1 MRSWIYL
8 TVVFVFGC
16 NTLVAQTEFPSGK
29 PLFPPVT
36 SWFDASVDQ
45 SQVDLMRSLDQ
56 PKDQPLQFALPVPVA
71 LNPSN
76 AGFTVKKGGE
86 TVWVMAVASKGALS
100 LNAILSPFN
109 LPDGAY
115 VYIYD
120 EGHEVVRGAFT
131 SESGKGTLPTL
142 PVPGDRMVI
151 ESHFPGGTIP
161 ANAIGVSQIAHDFAG
176 FFRLT
181 SSKDIYYGR
190 SGGCE
195 VDLNCSINQ
204 KYLLSSRSVCR
215 LLVAGTELC
224 SGTLINNT
232 GKDYKAYVLTANHCI
247 ESEGNALNTI
257 FVFNYES
264 PWCDGPDYSRQH
276 SISGSILRASN
287 TEIDFALVELSS
299 FPSLVI
305 RPYFSGWDITA
316 TLPASTYTVHH
327 PQGDVKKIS
336 VDDNPPLSSSYPVS
350 GYAPLGFWRIL
361 RWDLGTTEAGSSGGG
376 LFDQNSR
383 LRGTLTGGAAN
394 CANPENDYYAKL
406 SRMFS
411 ISTVPAS
418 NLKPWL
424 DPLSTGSTLVS
435 GRDPYAW
442 NISRSDTLRNISAGD
457 PVQTELYPL
466 PGYGYSTGTNS
477 DNLIRYAEYFSFA
490 GTGEIAWIRLNIT
503 KTVWI
508 NTADSIRVTVWGGGA
523 VPGPAIVSKLI
534 NLQEVRDNLSLE
546 VDFGRTV
553 AVTGSFYAGYT
564 VYYKT
569 PPGTAQPQFAVSHS
583 QPYTQ
588 PALNTAWFYTG
599 TAWQPFTQHPSF
611 PMAVSLDIIVIMVEN
626 SILNDISDPIVP
638 NAQSMV
644 FPNPF
649 SRSVSFSMSDSA
661 RITSLTVYDNKGSVV
676 SSTQYSNIF
685 PGIITLDLPA
695 LASGVYHYILK
706 NDSEILSGTIIK
718 IDAD

>member
-8 TVVFVFGC
+8 TVLFVFGC
-16 NTLVAQTEFPSGK
+16 NALVAQTEFPSGK
-29 PLFPPVT
+29 PLYPSVT
-36 SWFDASVDQ
+36 SWYDASVDQ
-45 SQVDLMRSLDQ
+45 AQIDLMRSLDQ
-56 PKDQPLQFALPVPVA
+56 PKDQPLQFALPVLVS

-76 AGFTVKKGGE
+76 AGFTVQKDGE

-109 LPDGAY
+109 LPEGAY

-120 EGHEVVRGAFT
+120 EGREVVRGAFT
-131 SESGKGTLPTL
+131 SGSGRGILPTL

-151 ESHFPGGTIP
+151 ECHFPGGTIP
-161 ANAIGVSQIAHDFAG
+161 VNAIGVSQIAHDFAG

-195 VDLNCSINQ
+195 VDLNCSTNQ
-204 KYLLSSRSVCR
+204 KYLLTSRSVCR

-232 GKDYKAYVLTANHCI
+232 GKDYKAYVLTANHCV
-247 ESEGNALNTI
+247 ETEGSALSTI

-264 PWCDGPDYSRQH
+264 PWCDGPDYSRPH

-287 TEIDFALVELSS
+287 AEIDFSLVELSS
-299 FPSLVI
+299 FPSLVL
-305 RPYFSGWDITA
+305 RPYFSGWDITSTA
-316 TLPASTYTVHH
+316 PANTYTVHH
-327 PQGDVKKIS
+327 PEGDVKKIS

-350 GYAPLGFWRIL
+350 GYASFGFWRIL

-383 LRGTLTGGAAN
+383 LRGTLTGGAAD

-418 NLKPWL
+418 NLKFWL
-424 DPLSTGSTLVS
+424 DPLSTGATLVS

-442 NISRSDTLRNISAGD
+442 NISRADTLRNIPAGD
-457 PVQTELYPL
+457 PGQTDLYPS

-477 DNLIRYAEYFSFA
+477 DNLTRYAEYFPFA
-490 GTGEIAWIRLNIT
+490 GTGEIAWIRLNIGNT
-503 KTVWI
+503 AWI
-508 NTADSIRVTVWGGGA
+508 NTADSVRVTLWRGGA
-523 VPGPAIVSKLI
+523 VPGSAIASRLI
-534 NLQEVRDNLSLE
+534 KLQEVRDNFSLE

-553 AVTGSFYAGYT
+553 AVNGSFYAGYT

-569 PPGTAQPQFAVSHS
+569 PPGTAQPQFAVRHS
-583 QPYTQ
+583 QPYIQQT
-588 PALNTAWFYTG
+588 LNTAWFYSG
-599 TAWQPFTQHPSF
+599 TTWKPFTQHPSF
-611 PMAVSLDIIVIMVEN
+611 PMAVSLDINVIMVEN
-626 SILNDISDPIVP
+626 SILNDINDPNVP
-638 NAQSMV
+638 KPESLV

-649 SRSVSFSMSDSA
+649 SGSVSFSMIDSA
-661 RITSLTVYDNKGSVV
+661 RVTSLTVYDHKGSVV

-685 PGIITLDLPA
+685 PGILTIDLPD
-695 LASGVYHYILK
+695 LASGIYHYILK

-718 IDAD
+718 IDTD

>member
-1 MRSWIYL
+1 MRSWIYF
-8 TVVFVFGC
+8 TVVCVFGC
-16 NTLVAQTEFPSGK
+16 NSLVAQTEFPSGK
-29 PLFPPVT
+29 PLFPPVA
-36 SWFDASVDQ
+36 SWYDASVDQ

-56 PKDQPLQFALPVPVA
+56 TKDQPLQFALPVPVS

-76 AGFTVKKGGE
+76 AGFTVQKGGE

-100 LNAILSPFN
+100 VNAILSPFN
-109 LPDGAY
+109 LPEGAY

-120 EGHEVVRGAFT
+120 EGREVVRGAFT
-131 SESGKGTLPTL
+131 SRSGNEILPTL

-151 ESHFPGGTIP
+151 ECHFPGGTIP
-161 ANAIGVSQIAHDFAG
+161 GNAIGVSQIAHDFAG

-195 VDLNCSINQ
+195 VDLNCSINE

-224 SGTLINNT
+224 SGTLVNNT
-232 GKDYKAYVLTANHCI
+232 GKDYRAYVLTANHCI
-247 ESEGNALNTI
+247 ESEGNALSTI
-257 FVFNYES
+257 FLFNYES

-287 TEIDFALVELSS
+287 TEIDFSLVELSS

-305 RPYFSGWDITA
+305 RPYFSGWDIT
-316 TLPASTYTVHH
+316 TTPPASTYTVHH
-327 PQGDVKKIS
+327 PEGDVKKIS
-336 VDDNPPLSSSYPVS
+336 VDDDPPLSTSYPVS
-350 GYAPLGFWRIL
+350 GYASFGFWRIL

-376 LFDQNSR
+376 LFDLNSR

-406 SRMFS
+406 SRMFI
-411 ISTVPAS
+411 ISTVPSS

-424 DPLSTGSTLVS
+424 DPLSTGSTLVN

-457 PVQTELYPL
+457 PGQTEIYTT

-477 DNLIRYAEYFSFA
+477 DNLTRYAEYFPFA
-490 GTGEIAWIRLNIT
+490 GTGEIAWIRLHIANT
-503 KTVWI
+503 AWI
-508 NTADSIRVTVWGGGA
+508 NTADSVRVTVWGGGA
-523 VPGPAIVSKLI
+523 VPGSAIASRLI
-534 NLQEVRDNLSLE
+534 KLQEVRGNFSLE
-546 VDFGRTV
+546 VDFGRTI

-569 PPGTAQPQFAVSHS
+569 PPGSPQAQFAVRHS
-583 QPYTQ
+583 QPYIQ
-588 PALNTAWFYTG
+588 PTLNTAWFYTG
-599 TAWQPFTQHPSF
+599 TAWKPFTQHPSF
-611 PMAVSLDIIVIMVEN
+611 PMAVSLDISVIMVEN
-626 SILNDISDPIVP
+626 SILNDIVDPIVP
-638 NAQSMV
+638 KSQSMV

-649 SRSVSFSMSDSA
+649 SRSVTFSMSDSA
-661 RITSLTVYDNKGSVV
+661 RVTSLTVYDNKGSVV
-676 SSTQYSNIF
+676 SATKYSNIF
-685 PGIITLDLPA
+685 PGFFTLDLPH

-718 IDAD
+718 IDTD